1 MTGGRLVRMPEVV
14 ARIGLCERTIN
25 RMHRAGKFPPKVQ
38 ISANSIGWRE
48 ADIDRWIAERE
59 QVAQQA

>member
-1 MTGGRLVRMPEVV
+1 MPEVV